1 MARKKGISDWAPIVG
16 IWQVEDE
23 RVTYLRP
30 DSRIEFGFGIAITA
44 KPLTNGKVSAKIDF
58 REKPKDNEARIIFG
72 YHPQTRNYFS
82 AGLGGYGN
90 AYVIDEFVSGRGW
103 RAVAAAGSKENL
115 TSSKPYHVEVFIAG
129 QHASLRA
136 DGVPVVEAS
145 LPRPLQGNQ
154 VGLLAVGPGPV
165 TFSSITSIPRPPQA
179 FVVMQYGQ
187 PYDAVYAE
195 VIKPV
200 CEEMGLEPLRA
211 DDVQKPGIILQ
222 DIIRS
227 IVESEVVIAEITPPN
242 PNVFYELGYAHALSK
257 STILL
262 AERGK
267 ELPFDIRSYRCIFYD
282 NTIRGKR
289 DVEAALRKHLGSIVR
304 ET

>member
-1 MARKKGISDWAPIVG
+1 MARNKGSSQWAPVVG
-16 IWQVEDE
+16 IWKVEGE

-30 DSRIEFGFGIAITA
+30 DSRIEFGFGIAVTS
-44 KPLTNGKVSAKIDF
+44 KPFTKGKILARIDF
-58 REKPKDNEARIIFG
+58 HDKPADNEARIVFG

-90 AYVIDEFVSGRGW
+90 AYVIDEFNSGRGW

-115 TSSKPYHVEVFIAG
+115 VPGKIYQVEVTIAG
-129 QHASLRA
+129 QRAALRA
-136 DGVPVVEAS
+136 DGVPVAEVN
-145 LPRPLQGNQ
+145 LPRPLEGDQT
-154 VGLLAVGPGPV
+154 GLLAVGPGPV
-165 TFSSITSIPRPPQA
+165 SFSSINAIPRPPQA

-187 PYDAVYAE
+187 PFDSLYTE

-200 CEEMGLEPLRA
+200 CEEMGLSPLRA

-227 IVESEVVIAEITPPN
+227 ILESEVVIAEITPPN

-289 DVEAALRKHLGSIVR
+289 DVESALRKHLGSIFR
-304 ET
+304 D